1 METFFEFFG
10 LYVYIYKSVST
21 RSFSPL
27 RRRSPSSP
35 FFSLPPYIFDL
46 VMYSARDVTM
56 LTSESN

>member
-10 LYVYIYKSVST
+10 LYIYISLCQHVP
-21 RSFSPL
+21 FSPL